1 MHRRLSGFADP
12 IGTSSRVV
20 KQGGALGGRVTL
32 REPFERVEQHVVGK
46 RYLIDREVALE
57 HAPVRGELLDT
68 VAHDRSDGRGQL
80 FGTDRP
86 RPGMPVEPQ
95 PRHSE
100 PAQLTLHVCAFRHGC
115 DTLPPRRYHFVVLV
129 GVRFDPRQPAKVVRM
144 MVRSGKA
151 LAKVANSGNWGKQ
164 TP

>member
-1 MHRRLSGFADP
+1 MRRRLSGFADP
-12 IGTSSRVV
+12 IGASSRVV
-20 KQGGALGGRVTL
+20 KQGGPLGGRVAL
-32 REPFERVEQHVVGK
+32 GEPFEGVEQHVVGE

-95 PRHSE
+95 PRHSD
-100 PAQLTLHVCAFRHGC
+100 PAQLEVHVWAFRRG
-115 DTLPPRRYHFVVLV
+115 
-129 GVRFDPRQPAKVVRM
+129 
-144 MVRSGKA
+144 
-151 LAKVANSGNWGKQ
+151 
-164 TP
+164 